1 MIRNALIAIG
11 LIVHVSSPA
20 EACGT
25 SREELELSLIGDWQ
39 VSNGFGTLSFN
50 GRTMPLPSGNSTS
63 ATIVPTENGL
73 AVAGGAAPGT
83 YEMAFIED
91 ARFVLDA
98 PSKTI
103 LDQGEA
109 WFGEHPEIITDEE
122 LAIVAGCEEGQ
133 MLPQLQVS
141 GTFKDPEGQVNF
153 DVYLFVLDQ
162 ATMYGIM
169 SGDLL
174 SMGGTAK
181 RVTRW
186 TR

>member
-1 MIRNALIAIG
+1 MIRNILIAIS
-11 LIVHVSSPA
+11 LVVHVSTPA
-20 EACGT
+20 TACGA
-25 SREELELSLIGDWQ
+25 SSEELELSLIGDWQ
-39 VSNGFGTLSFN
+39 VSNGFGTLSFD

-63 ATIVPTENGL
+63 ATIVPTESGL
-73 AVAGGAAPGT
+73 AVTGGAAPGT
-83 YEMAFIED
+83 YEMKFIED

-98 PSKTI
+98 PSQTI
-103 LDQGEA
+103 LDQGED

-122 LAIVAGCEEGQ
+122 LAIVAGCTDAQ

-141 GTFKDPEGQVNF
+141 GTFQDPEGQVNF

-169 SGDLL
+169 SGHLL
-174 SMGGTAK
+174 SMDGTAK